1 VGNGLPAAFSYRNF
15 GKTRQKGIE
24 LGVDGAINKE
34 LSAFANYS
42 YQPDPEAIGFDES
55 ELNLPPH
62 NRFNTGLN
70 YSGPK
75 YLGNVQV
82 SYQGVAVW
90 QDVLDSRY
98 HGPTDAFT
106 LVNGSFGVK
115 WGDRHN
121 IVTLLK
127 VTNLLNQEIQQHIF
141 GDITKLQ
148 MVGELR
154 VGF

>member
-1 VGNGLPAAFSYRNF
+1 MQL
-15 GKTRQKGIE
+15 
-24 LGVDGAINKE
+24 
-34 LSAFANYS
+34 
-42 YQPDPEAIGFDES
+42 
-55 ELNLPPH
+55 
-62 NRFNTGLN
+62 
-70 YSGPK
+70 
-75 YLGNVQV
+75 
-82 SYQGVAVW
+82 SYQGSAYW

-106 LVNGSFGVK
+106 LVNGSLGVK
-115 WGDRHN
+115 WGDKGN
-121 IVTLLK
+121 IVTMLK